1 MVWEVREDWSPFWHL
16 LYDYLMPQFPQGIFL
31 CSFVNIC
38 SWNFKIENLRLDSDF
53 VLHRMGIKILQ
64 SCLRKKPPNNM
75 FSVNNWYIFLSK
87 NTDGIS
93 PAGWFNINVQMQKQ
107 FIKQIGNHQLH
118 YCNRANTVSWF
129 SINGTIYRMLNH
141 LLSLAMLYLKENND
155 SNRMLCTHSRN

>member
-1 MVWEVREDWSPFWHL
+1 MVWEVREDWSLFWHL
-16 LYDYLMPQFPQGIFL
+16 LYDYLMPQFPQGMFL

-38 SWNFKIENLRLDSDF
+38 SWNFKIEKLRLNSDF
-53 VLHRMGIKILQ
+53 ALYGMGIKILQ
-64 SCLRKKPPNNM
+64 SCLRQKKQIIC
-75 FSVNNWYIFLSK
+75 SVLIIVIYFWVK

-93 PAGWFNINVQMQKQ
+93 PAGWFNLNVQMQKQ

-141 LLSLAMLYLKENND
+141 LLSVAM
-155 SNRMLCTHSRN
+155 